1 MKILL
6 NMIWIELRKIIRS
19 QLPLFTALG
28 FLMMPL
34 IGALLIF
41 IYKDPQL
48 ARELGLLGTKANLLI
63 ISADWPGYLTIMVEF
78 TTLGGFFFFCLVI
91 SWVFG
96 REFTDG
102 TLKDLLAVPVPRFDI
117 LLAKFI
123 VSALWCTALIL
134 ETYAVGMILGG
145 IIGLPG
151 GSLAV
156 ILNGTVL
163 LAATAVM
170 SITLV
175 MPFGFFASIGRGFLL
190 PIGIAV
196 LTAILGNLSITLG
209 WGEYFPWAVP
219 ALIFQETPI
228 PLFSYALVAL
238 TGLAGIVGTTLWW
251 KYADQ
256 NR

>member
-1 MKILL
+1 MKTLS
-6 NMIWIELRKIIRS
+6 NMIWIELRKVLRS
-19 QLPLFTALG
+19 RVPLFTALG

-48 ARELGLLGTKANLLI
+48 ARQLGLLGTKANLVVG
-63 ISADWPGYLTIMVEF
+63 SADWPGYLTLMVEF
-78 TTLGGFFFFCLVI
+78 TALGGFFFFCLAI
-91 SWVFG
+91 SWTFG

-102 TLKDLLAVPVPRFDI
+102 TVKDLLAVPVPRASI

-123 VSALWCTALIL
+123 VAALWCSALIL
-134 ETYAVGMILGG
+134 ETYVVGLVLGAVIQ
-145 IIGLPG
+145 LPG

-156 ILNGTVL
+156 VLHGTRL
-163 LAATAVM
+163 LAITAVM

-175 MPFGFFASIGRGFLL
+175 LPFGFFASLGRGYLL
-190 PIGIAV
+190 PVGIAI
-196 LTAILGNLSITLG
+196 LTMILGNLSITLG

-219 ALIFQETPI
+219 AQLVQELPVA
-228 PLFSYALVAL
+228 PFSYAIVAL
-238 TGLAGIVGTTLWW
+238 TGLAGIAGTYLWW

>member
-1 MKILL
+1 MKTLSD
-6 NMIWIELRKIIRS
+6 MIWIELRKVLRS
-19 QLPLFTALG
+19 RVPLFTALG

-48 ARELGLLGTKANLLI
+48 ARQLGLLGTKANLVVG
-63 ISADWPGYLTIMVEF
+63 SADWPGYLNLMIEF
-78 TTLGGFFFFCLVI
+78 TALGGFFFFCLAI
-91 SWVFG
+91 SWTFG

-117 LLAKFI
+117 ILAKFS
-123 VSALWCTALIL
+123 VASLWCVALIV
-134 ETYAVGMILGG
+134 ETVLTGLVLGMVIRLS
-145 IIGLPG
+145 G
-151 GSLAV
+151 GSPAV
-156 ILNGTVL
+156 ILHGANL
-163 LAATAVM
+163 LVVTAAM

-175 MPFGFFASIGRGFLL
+175 LPFGFFASLGRGYLL

-196 LTAILGNLSITLG
+196 LTMILGNLSITLG

-219 ALIFQETPI
+219 AMYLQEVQ
-228 PLFSYALVAL
+228 LSLSSYGIVIL
-238 TGLAGIVGTTLWW
+238 TGLAGVGGTYLWW

>member
-1 MKILL
+1 MNILAD
-6 NMIWIELRKIIRS
+6 MVWIELRKVLRS
-19 QLPLFTALG
+19 RVPLFTAVG

-48 ARELGLLGTKANLLI
+48 ARQLGLVGTKANLVVG
-63 ISADWPGYLTIMVEF
+63 SADWPGYLNLMIEF
-78 TTLGGFFFFCLVI
+78 TALGGFFFFCLAI
-91 SWVFG
+91 SWIFG

-102 TLKDLLAVPVPRFDI
+102 TVKDLLAVPVPRFSI

-123 VSALWCTALIL
+123 VTAVWCIALIL
-134 ETYAVGMILGG
+134 ETSIAGVILGAV
-145 IIGLPG
+145 IQLPG
-151 GSLAV
+151 GSPAALLHAAGLMAVTTLMSV
-156 ILNGTVL
+156 IL
-163 LAATAVM
+163 
-170 SITLV
+170 I
-175 MPFGFFASIGRGFLL
+175 MPFGFFASVGRGFLL

-196 LTAILGNLSITLG
+196 LTVILGNLSITLG

-219 ALIFQETPI
+219 AQYMQGTP
-228 PLFSYALVAL
+228 LTLVSVCLVIL
-238 TGLAGIVGTTLWW
+238 TGLIGIGATHWWW

>member
-1 MKILL
+1 MKALS
-6 NMIWIELRKIIRS
+6 NMIWIELRKVFRS
-19 QLPLFTALG
+19 RVPFFTALG

-48 ARELGLLGTKANLLI
+48 ARQLGLLGTKANLVVG
-63 ISADWPGYLTIMVEF
+63 SADWPGYLTLMIEF
-78 TTLGGFFFFCLVI
+78 TALGGFFFFCLAI
-91 SWVFG
+91 SWTFG

-123 VSALWCTALIL
+123 VAALWCAALIV
-134 ETYAVGMILGG
+134 ETYVVGLVLGMV
-145 IIGLPG
+145 IQLPG

-156 ILNGTVL
+156 ILHGTSL
-163 LAATAVM
+163 LAVTAVM

-175 MPFGFFASIGRGFLL
+175 MPFGFFASVGRGYLL
-190 PIGIAV
+190 PIGIAM
-196 LTAILGNLSITLG
+196 LTLILGNLSITLG
-209 WGEYFPWAVP
+209 WGEYFPWSVP
-219 ALIFQETPI
+219 ALVLQEAPITP
-228 PLFSYALVAL
+228 FSYGLVVL
-238 TGLAGIVGTTLWW
+238 TGLAGIVGTYLWW
-251 KYADQ
+251 RYADQ

>member
-1 MKILL
+1 MKSLAD
-6 NMIWIELRKIIRS
+6 MIWIELRKVLRS
-19 QLPLFTALG
+19 RVPLFTALG

-41 IYKDPQL
+41 IFKDPQL
-48 ARELGLLGTKANLLI
+48 ARQLGLLGAKANLVVG
-63 ISADWPGYLTIMVEF
+63 SADWPGYLTLMVEF
-78 TTLGGFFFFCLVI
+78 TALGGFFFFCIAI

-102 TLKDLLAVPVPRFDI
+102 TLKDLLAVPVPRASI

-123 VSALWCTALIL
+123 VSAIWCLALIV
-134 ETYAVGMILGG
+134 ETYLVGLALGAVIQ
-145 IIGLPG
+145 LPG
-151 GSLAV
+151 GSPAILLHGTRILAV
-156 ILNGTVL
+156 T
-163 LAATAVM
+163 AAM

-175 MPFGFFASIGRGFLL
+175 LPFGFFASLGRGYLL
-190 PIGIAV
+190 PIGLAV

-219 ALIFQETPI
+219 GLYMQAL
-228 PLFSYALVAL
+228 PLTWISYILVIL
-238 TGLAGIVGTTLWW
+238 TGLAGLAGTYIWW
-251 KYADQ
+251 KFTDQ

>member
-1 MKILL
+1 MKSLL
-6 NMIWIELRKIIRS
+6 DMIWIELRKVLRS
-19 QLPLFTALG
+19 RVPFFTALG

-48 ARELGLLGTKANLLI
+48 ARQLGLLGTKANLVVG
-63 ISADWPGYLTIMVEF
+63 SADWPGYLNLMIEF
-78 TTLGGFFFFCLVI
+78 TALGGFFFFCLAI
-91 SWVFG
+91 SWTFG

-123 VSALWCTALIL
+123 VAALWCAALIV
-134 ETYAVGMILGG
+134 ETSVVGLVLGMV
-145 IIGLPG
+145 IRLPG
-151 GSLAV
+151 GSPAVLLHGTGLLAV
-156 ILNGTVL
+156 
-163 LAATAVM
+163 TAVM

-175 MPFGFFASIGRGFLL
+175 MPFGFFASLGRGYLL
-190 PIGIAV
+190 PIGIAL
-196 LTAILGNLSITLG
+196 LTLILGNLSITLG
-209 WGEYFPWAVP
+209 WGEYFPWSVP
-219 ALIFQETPI
+219 GMYLQEARLPI
-228 PLFSYALVAL
+228 FSYGIVVL
-238 TGLAGIVGTTLWW
+238 TGLMGVVGTYLWW

>member
-1 MKILL
+1 
-6 NMIWIELRKIIRS
+6 MIWIELRKVLRS
-19 QLPLFTALG
+19 RVPLFTALG

-48 ARELGLLGTKANLLI
+48 ARQLGLLGTKANLVVG
-63 ISADWPGYLTIMVEF
+63 SADWPGYLTLMVEF
-78 TTLGGFFFFCLVI
+78 TALGGFFFFCLAI
-91 SWVFG
+91 SWTFG

-102 TLKDLLAVPVPRFDI
+102 TVKDLLAVPVPRFDI

-123 VSALWCTALIL
+123 VVALWCAALIVG
-134 ETYAVGMILGG
+134 TYVVGLALGA
-145 IIGLPG
+145 IIQLPG

-156 ILNGTVL
+156 ILHGTRL
-163 LAATAVM
+163 LALTAVM

-175 MPFGFFASIGRGFLL
+175 LPFGFFASLGRGYLL
-190 PIGIAV
+190 PVGIAV
-196 LTAILGNLSITLG
+196 LTAILGNLAVTLG
-209 WGEYFPWAVP
+209 WGEYFPWSVP
-219 ALIFQETPI
+219 GLLFQEAPVA
-228 PLFSYALVAL
+228 PFSYALVAL
-238 TGLAGIVGTTLWW
+238 TGLAGMAGTYLWW

>member
-1 MKILL
+1 MKILS
-6 NMIWIELRKIIRS
+6 NMIWIELRKVFRS
-19 QLPLFTALG
+19 RVPFFTALG

-48 ARELGLLGTKANLLI
+48 ARQLGLLGTKANLVVG
-63 ISADWPGYLTIMVEF
+63 SADWPGYLTLLVEF
-78 TTLGGFFFFCLVI
+78 TAMGGFFFFCLAI
-91 SWVFG
+91 SWTFG

-102 TLKDLLAVPVPRFDI
+102 TLKDLLSVPVPRFDI

-123 VSALWCTALIL
+123 VAALWCVALIA
-134 ETYAVGMILGG
+134 ETYMVGLILGAV
-145 IIGLPG
+145 IRLPG
-151 GSLAV
+151 GSPAV
-156 ILNGTVL
+156 ILHGTGVL
-163 LAATAVM
+163 AVTAVM

-175 MPFGFFASIGRGFLL
+175 MPFGFFASVGRGFLL

-196 LTAILGNLSITLG
+196 LTVILGNLSITLG

-219 ALIFQETPI
+219 ALIFQETSI

-238 TGLAGIVGTTLWW
+238 TGLAGMAGTYLWW